1 MASLREL
8 QDMCKVKGIKFKGKT
23 KAQLLDALKA
33 NDDAQEVS
41 EENGL
46 EKKSIRELRDLCAND
61 GLSRVGTKSELIK
74 RLVSFM
80 NDNVEGRRVVN
91 WNERGRKNIK
101 KPVENVDIESV
112 ESVESDDMYVNLKKE
127 ELKKMCLDRNLPT
140 SGTVK
145 ALVKRLQENDV
156 MQKEV
161 EKASAGIDKDIK
173 CESCEENPSKLYSI
187 PSAKWFCYDCKEHIC
202 NLCKEAHEKIKC
214 TRTHIITPYG
224 TLLEQN
230 IEEKN

>member
-91 WNERGRKNIK
+91 WNERGRKNVK
-101 KPVENVDIESV
+101 KPVENVDIDAV
-112 ESVESDDMYVNLKKE
+112 ESVESDDVYVNSME
-127 ELKKMCLDRNLPT
+127 DRRMEYL
-140 SGTVK
+140 
-145 ALVKRLQENDV
+145 
-156 MQKEV
+156 
-161 EKASAGIDKDIK
+161 
-173 CESCEENPSKLYSI
+173 
-187 PSAKWFCYDCKEHIC
+187 
-202 NLCKEAHEKIKC
+202 
-214 TRTHIITPYG
+214 
-224 TLLEQN
+224 
-230 IEEKN
+230 